1 MGRWGFTR
9 RKLLR
14 SFLASLFIKAADAS
28 TGFDPVAYTLR
39 GFAPTLIFKHRYRID
54 ATILLLGAPVFT
66 RQAAGG
72 GYATVEID
80 SQDGSRAVAL
90 QFAAGSDPARA
101 HGLNRFGIL
110 REAIVQRLDSL
121 DISFAGLMT
130 RAREESFE
138 QGRKALSSAT
148 QSVPGVLA
156 RGRTTGTALQSW
168 IDPLDFA
175 PDCKWAK
182 LDQVLSDAL
191 GRTPSNEPRECSAG
205 SLIPFLYA
213 MRSAALCEG
222 SLYRREFTHAGKA
235 YVLETCRR
243 PEHPC
248 ELAGVIHNASGVRT
262 AEFRTAYAAGD
273 PSGIPIRI
281 EYRARSFL
289 RLTFEYEPEAN
300 QPPIPSVFH
309 QENA

>member
-1 MGRWGFTR
+1 MGRWGFSR
-9 RKLLR
+9 RWLLR
-14 SFLASLFIKAADAS
+14 SFLASLFAKAAQANPEAKP
-28 TGFDPVAYTLR
+28 GFDPVGFSLR
-39 GFAPTLIFKHRYRID
+39 GFAPTLSFQRRYRID

-80 SQDGSRAVAL
+80 SRDGVRAIAL

-110 REAIVQRLDSL
+110 REAIVQGPDAL

-156 RGRTTGTALQSW
+156 RGRTAGSVLQSW

-175 PDCKWAK
+175 PDCKWSK
-182 LDQVLSDAL
+182 L
-191 GRTPSNEPRECSAG
+191 
-205 SLIPFLYA
+205 
-213 MRSAALCEG
+213 SAARLATNHG
-222 SLYRREFTHAGKA
+222 SAAPDRSSHSCT
-235 YVLETCRR
+235 
-243 PEHPC
+243 PC
-248 ELAGVIHNASGVRT
+248 APPPCVSGPSTAASSRMQVKHT
-262 AEFRTAYAAGD
+262 
-273 PSGIPIRI
+273 S
-281 EYRARSFL
+281 L
-289 RLTFEYEPEAN
+289 RLAARNALAN
-300 QPPIPSVFH
+300 SRV
-309 QENA
+309 